1 MWIIPIGKIN
11 LNLRK
16 DIGKENEIIKLVYLN
31 FLLFKITPIFNYIK
45 N

>member
-31 FLLFKITPIFNYIK
+31 FLLFKITLIFNYIY
-45 N
+45 